1 MKKIKG
7 ITKYKPTSI
16 VKNGV
21 RYIVDE
27 EADMRAVRNTLKRR
41 DDLIKNEKENDQILA
56 FVERV
61 LYLESRGSNWPT
73 LGYDDQ
79 VEDNYIDAQSVA
91 RLMKADGVTVA
102 AVRRA
107 MASPEGLIRF
117 RRTLTET
124 GRVAWKLPRA

>member
-27 EADMRAVRNTLKRR
+27 DADMRALRNTLKRR
-41 DDLIKNEKENDQILA
+41 DDLIKNEQENDKIMA

-61 LYLESRGSNWPT
+61 LCLD
-73 LGYDDQ
+73 LGYDDD

-91 RLMKADGVTVA
+91 RLLKDDGVTVA

-107 MASPEGLIRF
+107 MASPEGLLRF
-117 RRTLTET
+117 RRTLTDT
-124 GRVAWKLPRA
+124 GRVAWALPTA

>member
-27 EADMRAVRNTLKRR
+27 DADMRALRNALKRR
-41 DDLIKNEKENDQILA
+41 DDLLKNDQENDKIMA

-61 LYLESRGSNWPT
+61 LCLD
-73 LGYDDQ
+73 LGYDDN

-91 RLMKADGVTVA
+91 RLMKDDGVTVA

-107 MASPEGLIRF
+107 MASPEGLLRF
-117 RRTLTET
+117 RRTLTDT
-124 GRVAWKLPRA
+124 GRVAWALPTA

>member
-1 MKKIKG
+1 VKKIKG

-27 EADMRAVRNTLKRR
+27 DADMRALRNALKRR
-41 DDLIKNEKENDQILA
+41 DDLLKNEQENDKIMA

-61 LYLESRGSNWPT
+61 LCLD
-73 LGYDDQ
+73 LGYDDN

-91 RLMKADGVTVA
+91 RLMKDDGVTVA

-107 MASPEGLIRF
+107 MASPEGLLRF
-117 RRTLTET
+117 RRTLTDT
-124 GRVAWKLPRA
+124 GRVAWALPTA

>member
-27 EADMRAVRNTLKRR
+27 DADMRALRNTLKRR
-41 DDLIKNEKENDQILA
+41 DDLIKNEQENDKIMA

-61 LYLESRGSNWPT
+61 LCLD
-73 LGYDDQ
+73 LGYDDD

-91 RLMKADGVTVA
+91 RLLKDDGVTVA

-107 MASPEGLIRF
+107 MASPEGLLRF
-117 RRTLTET
+117 RRTLTDT
-124 GRVAWKLPRA
+124 GRVAWAFPTA

>member
-27 EADMRAVRNTLKRR
+27 DADMRALRNALKRR
-41 DDLIKNEKENDQILA
+41 DDLLKNEQENDKIMA

-61 LYLESRGSNWPT
+61 LCLD
-73 LGYDDQ
+73 LGYDDN

-91 RLMKADGVTVA
+91 RLMKDDGVTVA

-107 MASPEGLIRF
+107 MASPEGLLRF
-117 RRTLTET
+117 RRTLTDT
-124 GRVAWKLPRA
+124 GRVAWALPTA